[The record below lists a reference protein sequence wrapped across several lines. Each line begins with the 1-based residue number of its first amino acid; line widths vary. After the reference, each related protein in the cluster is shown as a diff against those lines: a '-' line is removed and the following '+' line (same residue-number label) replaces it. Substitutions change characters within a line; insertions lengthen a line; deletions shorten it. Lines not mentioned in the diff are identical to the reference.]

1 MDKRERN
8 YYLVR
13 FDWQSKDMRMRCIK
27 TISPKV
33 KIHHR
38 ENGLLIS
45 CPKEYSESVEY
56 ELQKAERNDDFCIWR
71 IE

>member
-13 FDWQSKDMRMRCIK
+13 FDWRSKDMRIGFIK
-27 TISPKV
+27 MISPKI
-33 KIHHR
+33 KFRHR
-38 ENGLLIS
+38 ENGLLVS
-45 CPKEYSESVEY
+45 CPKEDSEAVEY
-56 ELQKAERNDDFCIWR
+56 ELRKAERNDDFCIWR